1 MPRGRAVGVRGL
13 EPAPAAPKLAKLHRP
28 VPPSLSCVDTGQ
40 ASGAHSLGLER
51 GRGRPWAFESRTVR
65 THSGSPPAA
74 SSSFTRE
81 APRPVEAPAVDAGGW
96 WASQPRP
103 PSTMPHSHCS
113 ACPRGQGSAW
123 VLQQLIVL
131 TPGKWGPGYQG
142 GPPDHHHSPGLST
155 SEGPEPMVPGR
166 LGAVPR
172 VALSGPGSPCAR
184 GSQGPWG
191 DRQGLRTEERSPRHA
206 TVQEGGML
214 VGRGCVGAVHAVG
227 A

>member
-1 MPRGRAVGVRGL
+1 MRGELVPRGHAVGVQGL
-13 EPAPAAPKLAKLHRP
+13 EPARAAPKFAQLHRP

-40 ASGAHSLGLER
+40 TSGAHSLGLER
-51 GRGRPWAFESRTVR
+51 GRGGPWAFESRTVR
-65 THSGSPPAA
+65 THSGSPPAS
-74 SSSFTRE
+74 SSSFSRE

-113 ACPRGQGSAW
+113 ACPWGQGSAW

-131 TPGKWGPGYQG
+131 TPGKWGPGYQD

-166 LGAVPR
+166 LGGCAQGRTVRPGKPMCQGQPR
-172 VALSGPGSPCAR
+172 AAGRQAGP
-184 GSQGPWG
+184 
-191 DRQGLRTEERSPRHA
+191 
-206 TVQEGGML
+206 
-214 VGRGCVGAVHAVG
+214 
-227 A
+227 